1 MFAFV
6 SGYLKVT
13 FVACSAYELSVFYQ
27 AVRST
32 VWTRMATPLSTLL
45 PVTDMNSSSTRSS
58 PVEQTAQGLFVHL
71 LRNICLI
78 ITITL
83 YSITISP
90 WRDCFLSVSVSK
102 GEESMACSLSTWLP
116 WMPTLTAAG
125 SCCPQVAHQANT
137 ELVEIRFCLLIK
149 FAVKMRHNFFFC
161 NCIVTY
167 GHWILPLSFC
177 SSLILVWLLAE
188 YDQLT
193 VNRYTLLELKQS
205 KTWFWCNSSLHVFDE
220 TALERCWFNC
230 RVVLETAA
238 CLLMN
243 CTMLYWPV
251 SQIFWLHNWYQ
262 WG

>member
-13 FVACSAYELSVFYQ
+13 FVACSAYKLTVLYQ

-125 SCCPQVAHQANT
+125 SCCPQVAHQVNT
-137 ELVEIRFCLLIK
+137 ELAEIRFCLLIR

-177 SSLILVWLLAE
+177 
-188 YDQLT
+188 
-193 VNRYTLLELKQS
+193 
-205 KTWFWCNSSLHVFDE
+205 
-220 TALERCWFNC
+220 
-230 RVVLETAA
+230 
-238 CLLMN
+238 
-243 CTMLYWPV
+243 
-251 SQIFWLHNWYQ
+251 
-262 WG
+262 